1 MLVSG
6 RFYSMPKILQEAK
19 SAVLP
24 VPEKAANSQV
34 IGPQCG
40 TIQEPLEGSFSQQ
53 GLKRFLDL
61 KFLKITISLNQYQK

>member
-6 RFYSMPKILQEAK
+6 RFYDMPKILQEAK

-34 IGPQCG
+34 IGPECG
-40 TIQEPLEGSFSQQ
+40 TIQEPLEGSIH
-53 GLKRFLDL
+53 K
-61 KFLKITISLNQYQK
+61 KA